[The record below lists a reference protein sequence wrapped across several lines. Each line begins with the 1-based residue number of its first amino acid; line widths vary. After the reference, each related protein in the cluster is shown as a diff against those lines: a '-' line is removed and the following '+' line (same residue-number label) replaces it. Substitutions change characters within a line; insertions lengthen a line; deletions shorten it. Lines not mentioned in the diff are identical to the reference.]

1 MAELRIPAT
10 LENLETVIS
19 FIRTQLCAVNCPQAI
34 QTKIYIAAEE
44 VYVNIAHYAYDDPPG
59 EAIIRCEADAS
70 AMTLVFSDHGKPY
83 NPLLQETPDLTA
95 SAEERPIGGLGIL
108 LVKKLMDDV
117 SYAFVSGQ
125 NVLTLHRSLS

>member
-1 MAELRIPAT
+1 MAELRMPAT

-19 FIRTQLCAVNCPQAI
+19 FIRTQLCAVDCPHGI

-59 EAIIRCEADAS
+59 EVFIRCEVDAS
-70 AMTLVFSDHGKPY
+70 VMTLVFSDRGKPY

-95 SAEERPIGGLGIL
+95 NAEERAVGGLGIF
-108 LVKKLMDDV
+108 LVKKLMDEV
-117 SYAFVSGQ
+117 SYVFSAGQ
-125 NVLTLHRSLS
+125 NQLTLRKFLG